1 MFQMIVAKRLL
12 ISTALIFACLSAVQ
26 SQQSSGT
33 SLSTI
38 AVVLVGDGEGNT
50 IRIAPAVA
58 IKSEGVFL
66 VPLDVVREAKELQ
79 VRLQNGEIFDD
90 VSMIT
95 LDGRR
100 NVATIRIRGA
110 EVKVADSPSA
120 DDLKSGEKLT
130 VVTHLPENLW
140 AEIKATAVGTK
151 MADEVEGAG
160 QGFRVL
166 QFEAELPGGIDGAI
180 VLNSTGSPVGLMTN
194 ELVAPMN
201 SGFSIP
207 VGSVK
212 NLGEGTSTRSYG
224 NGKSLKLPA
233 SLASLKLV
241 RNPSK
246 DPKDLLLASKK
257 IAVTSNSSMF
267 KEAQLITE
275 LRKRK
280 EINDLGWIF
289 LDPGWESRSKSDLVI
304 ELDHQVFTFDFTFT
318 ITHRRTSIVI
328 ASGKARIADGA
339 SGSKKMGD
347 QIVKS
352 LSALTNPKPATK

>member
-1 MFQMIVAKRLL
+1 MFQMIVVKRVV
-12 ISTALIFACLSAVQ
+12 ISTALVFGCLSAVL

-79 VRLQNGEIFDD
+79 IRLQNGEIFDD
-90 VSMIT
+90 VSLIG

-100 NVATIRIRGA
+100 NVATIRIRGV
-110 EVKVADSPSA
+110 ELKVADSPNA
-120 DDLKSGEKLT
+120 DGLRPGEKLT
-130 VVTHLPENLW
+130 VVTHLPGNLW
-140 AEIKATAVGTK
+140 SETKGSVTGAK
-151 MADEVEGAG
+151 MADEIAGAG

-166 QFEAELPGGIDGAI
+166 QFEAELPGGIDGAV
-180 VLNSTGSPVGLMTN
+180 VLNGAGNPVALMTN
-194 ELVAPMN
+194 EVVAPIN
-201 SGFSIP
+201 SGVGIP
-207 VGSVK
+207 IVSVK
-212 NLGEGTSTRSYG
+212 NLGDGGGTRSYG
-224 NGKSLKLPA
+224 NGKALSLPTSVDSLKIA
-233 SLASLKLV
+233 

-246 DPKDLLLASKK
+246 DPKDLLLSSKK
-257 IAVTSNSSMF
+257 IYVDSETSLF
-267 KEAQLITE
+267 KQAQLITE
-275 LRKRK
+275 LKKRK
-280 EINDLGWIF
+280 EITELGWIF
-289 LDPGWESRSKSDLVI
+289 LEPGWESRNKADLVI

-328 ASGKARIADGA
+328 ASGKAIIADGA

-347 QIVKS
+347 QIIKS
-352 LSALTNPKPATK
+352 LSALTGIKPGK